1 MIVSETSG
9 RTANVKRNIIY
20 GMVQIAVSRVFPF
33 CIRTIVIYR
42 FGIEYLGLTGVF
54 TSVLS
59 TLSLMELGFGTA
71 IVYSMY
77 KPVAEGDTGLICAYL
92 KYYRKIYRFIGM
104 AILMVGLCLMPFL
117 RNLVHDPVLPGGLD
131 LYVCYLIFLGN
142 AVIGYLLYGYI
153 TAIPTAYQR
162 RDILSRID
170 MDCSLFGSAIKVFI
184 LLSSNSFYL
193 YLICMPLITIVNNLV
208 VLYVVRK
215 MYPEI
220 SLQGELTSEQKLDLK
235 KKVSG
240 ILVNKLTNVSRNS
253 IDYLCISAFIGLAA
267 TGIYNNYF
275 LVMSSILS
283 TAVMVCTS
291 MMASVGNSIATESR
305 QKNYSDMRLFDF
317 MFMPIA
323 GWSMVCMLCLY
334 QPFMLTW
341 VGKEKMFDISIV
353 LELCLYYYIL
363 LAGAIRWVY
372 HEGAGL
378 WWECRYI
385 MLGEAI
391 ANIVLNIIL
400 CRLLGVA
407 GIVLA
412 TILSAFATN
421 CILCP
426 ELIFRKYFKNGKL
439 HEYWMDHFQYA
450 TTTALIG
457 GACWL
462 TCHMLLP
469 MTMVVE
475 REITNCIICL
485 VGRLLACTIIT
496 MGILWIVWYRSERYN
511 NAIKWIGKFKH
522 VCFPLSCLIFFFI

>member
-1 MIVSETSG
+1 MIVSETSC

-20 GMVQIAVSRVFPF
+20 GLLQIAVSRVLPF
-33 CIRTIVIYR
+33 GIRTIVIYR
-42 FGIEYLGLTGVF
+42 FGIEYLGLSGLF

-92 KYYRKIYRFIGM
+92 NYYRRIYRFIGL
-104 AILMVGLCLMPFL
+104 AILAVGFLLMPFL
-117 RNLVHDPVLPGGLD
+117 HNLVRDPVLPGGLN

-142 AVIGYLLYGYI
+142 AVIGYLLYGYML
-153 TAIPTAYQR
+153 AIPTAYQR

-170 MDCSLFGSAIKVFI
+170 MGCSLFGSAIKVFI

-193 YLICMPLITIVNNLV
+193 YLLCMPLITTANNLV
-208 VLYVVRK
+208 VFYVVRK
-215 MYPEI
+215 RYPEI
-220 SLQGELTSEQKLDLK
+220 SLQGEITSEQKHDLK

-253 IDYLCISAFIGLAA
+253 IDCLCISAFIGLAV
-267 TGIYNNYF
+267 TGIYDNYF

-283 TAVMVCTS
+283 AAVMVCTS
-291 MMASVGNSIATESR
+291 MMASVGNSIAVESR
-305 QKNYSDMRLFDF
+305 NKNYSDMRLFDF
-317 MFMPIA
+317 MFMSIA

-341 VGKEKMFDISIV
+341 VGKEKMFGMSIV
-353 LELCLYYYIL
+353 LELCIYYYIL

-400 CRLLGVA
+400 CKILGVA

-412 TILSAFATN
+412 TILSVFATN

-426 ELIFRKYFKNGKL
+426 ELLFRKYFKNGKL
-439 HEYWMDHFQYA
+439 HEYWMDHVRYA
-450 TTTALIG
+450 TTMALTG
-457 GACWL
+457 GICWL
-462 TCHMLLP
+462 VCHMLLP
-469 MTMVVE
+469 MTMVAE
-475 REITNCIICL
+475 REIMKCVICFG
-485 VGRLLACTIIT
+485 GRLLVCTIIT
-496 MGILWIVWYRSERYN
+496 MGLLWIVWHRSERYI
-511 NAIKWIGKFKH
+511 NALKWIGKFKH
-522 VCFPLSCLIFFFI
+522 V

>member
-1 MIVSETSG
+1 MIVGGNRG

-20 GMVQIAVSRVFPF
+20 GMAQIAVSRILPF

-42 FGIEYLGLTGVF
+42 FGIEYLGLSGLF
-54 TSVLS
+54 TSVFS

-92 KYYRKIYRFIGM
+92 KYYRKIYRFIGL
-104 AILMVGLCLMPFL
+104 AILTVGLLLMPCL
-117 RNLVHDPVLPGGLD
+117 RYLVYDSVLPGGLN

-142 AVIGYLLYGYI
+142 VVIGYLLYGYMS
-153 TAIPTAYQR
+153 AIPTAYQR

-170 MDCSLFGSAIKVFI
+170 MGCSIFGSVIKLFI
-184 LLSSNSFYL
+184 LLSSKSFYL
-193 YLICMPLITIVNNLV
+193 YLICMPFITITNNFV
-208 VLYVVRK
+208 VLYVGKK

-220 SLQGELTSEQKLDLK
+220 SLQGEITSEQKHDLK

-253 IDYLCISAFIGLAA
+253 IDSLCISAFIGLAA
-267 TGIYNNYF
+267 TGVYENYY

-283 TAVMVCTS
+283 AAVMVCTS
-291 MMASVGNSIATESR
+291 MMASVGNSVAVETR
-305 QKNYSDMRLFDF
+305 NKNYSDMRQFDF
-317 MFMPIA
+317 MFMSIA
-323 GWSMVCMLCLY
+323 GWSTVCMVCLY

-341 VGKEKMFDISIV
+341 VGKEKIFSMSIV
-353 LELCLYYYIL
+353 LELCIYYYVL

-400 CRLLGVA
+400 CKLFGVV
-407 GIVLA
+407 GIILA
-412 TILSAFATN
+412 TILSVFVTN

-439 HEYWMDHFQYA
+439 HEYWGDHVRYA
-450 TTTALIG
+450 TITVLT
-457 GACWL
+457 GAVCWL
-462 TCHMLLP
+462 ICNMLLP
-469 MTMVVE
+469 MTMVEDRAFVKC
-475 REITNCIICL
+475 TICL
-485 VGRLLACTIIT
+485 GGRFVTCTVIT
-496 MGILWIVWYRSERYN
+496 LCILWIVWHRSERYS
-511 NAIKWIGKFKH
+511 NAIKWIGQFNH
-522 VCFPLSCLIFFFI
+522 I

>member
-1 MIVSETSG
+1 MTVSDNRG
-9 RTANVKRNIIY
+9 RTANVKRNIVY
-20 GMVQIAVSRVFPF
+20 GLLQIAVSRVLPF

-42 FGIEYLGLTGVF
+42 FGIEYLGLSGLF

-71 IVYSMY
+71 IVYSLY

-92 KYYRKIYRFIGM
+92 RYYRKIYRFIGL
-104 AILMVGLCLMPFL
+104 AIMTAGLCLMPFL
-117 RNLVHDPVLPGGLD
+117 RHLVRDPVLPGGLN

-142 AVIGYLLYGYI
+142 TVIGYLLYGYMS
-153 TAIPTAYQR
+153 AIPTAYQR

-170 MDCSLFGSAIKVFI
+170 MGCSLFGSAFKIII

-193 YLICMPLITIVNNLV
+193 YLLCIPLITIANNLI

-215 MYPEI
+215 RYPEI
-220 SLQGELTSEQKLDLK
+220 SLLGGMTTEQKRDLK

-253 IDYLCISAFIGLAA
+253 IDCLCISSFIGLAA
-267 TGIYNNYF
+267 TGIYDNYF

-283 TAVMVCTS
+283 SVGVIYHS
-291 MMASVGNSIATESR
+291 MMASVGNSITVESR
-305 QKNYSDMRLFDF
+305 DKNYSDMRQFDF
-317 MFMPIA
+317 MFMAIA

-341 VGKEKMFDISIV
+341 VGKEKMFGMSIV
-353 LELCLYYYIL
+353 LGLCIYYYIL

-400 CRLLGVA
+400 CKLLGVL
-407 GIVLA
+407 GIVLS
-412 TILSAFATN
+412 TILSVFATN

-426 ELIFRKYFKNGKL
+426 ELIFRIYFKNGKL
-439 HEYWMDHFQYA
+439 HEYWTDHVRYA
-450 TTTALIG
+450 TITALIG
-457 GACWL
+457 GICWL
-462 TCHMLLP
+462 TCHVFLP
-469 MTMVVE
+469 MTMVE
-475 REITNCIICL
+475 DRAFMKCIICL
-485 VGRLLACTIIT
+485 GGRLIVCTVIT
-496 MGILWIVWYRSERYN
+496 MCILWIVWHRSERYG
-511 NAIKWIGKFKH
+511 NALKWIGKFKQ
-522 VCFPLSCLIFFFI
+522 I

>member
-1 MIVSETSG
+1 MIVGEPRG
-9 RTANVKRNIIY
+9 RTANVKRNIVY
-20 GMVQIAVSRVFPF
+20 GLLQIAVSKVLPF

-42 FGIEYLGLTGVF
+42 FGIEYLGLSGLF

-77 KPVAEGDTGLICAYL
+77 KPVAEGNTGLICAYL
-92 KYYRKIYRFIGM
+92 KYFRKIYRFIGL
-104 AILMVGLCLMPFL
+104 AILTVGLCLMPFL
-117 RNLVHDPVLPGGLD
+117 HNLVHDPVLPGGLS

-142 AVIGYLLYGYI
+142 AVIGYLLYGYMS
-153 TAIPTAYQR
+153 AIPTAYQR

-170 MDCSLFGSAIKVFI
+170 MGCSLFGSAIKIFI
-184 LLSSNSFYL
+184 LLSSSSFYL
-193 YLICMPLITIVNNLV
+193 YLVCMPFITITNNLI
-208 VLYVVRK
+208 VLYVVRR

-220 SLQGELTSEQKLDLK
+220 SLQGEISTEQKHDLK

-240 ILVNKLTNVSRNS
+240 ILINKLTNVSRNS
-253 IDYLCISAFIGLAA
+253 IDCLCISAFIGLAT
-267 TGIYNNYF
+267 TGAYDNYY

-283 TAVMVCTS
+283 AVGVIYHS
-291 MMASVGNSIATESR
+291 MMASVGNSIAIESR
-305 QKNYSDMRLFDF
+305 EKNYSDMRLFDF
-317 MFMPIA
+317 IFMSIA

-341 VGKEKMFDISIV
+341 VGKEKMFGVSIV
-353 LELCLYYYIL
+353 FGLCIYYYIL

-391 ANIVLNIIL
+391 ANIVLNTIL
-400 CRLLGVA
+400 CKLLGVK
-407 GIVLA
+407 GIVLS
-412 TILSAFATN
+412 TILSVFATN

-439 HEYWMDHFQYA
+439 HEYWTDHVRYA
-450 TTTALIG
+450 SATALAAG
-457 GACWL
+457 VCWL
-462 TCHMLLP
+462 TCHVFLP
-469 MTMVVE
+469 MTMVAE
-475 REITNCIICL
+475 REIMKCIICL
-485 VGRLLACTIIT
+485 GGRLVVCSVISV
-496 MGILWIVWYRSERYN
+496 GILWIVWHRSERYS
-511 NAIKWIGKFKH
+511 NAIKWIEKFNH
-522 VCFPLSCLIFFFI
+522 I